1 MKKAFIMMSIVFAA
15 FNSMTAFAGETDGF
29 VKLRQYEENNK
40 NTVLWK
46 QEEQKVSVYNN
57 DEFLY
62 YLNIGGSTVNT
73 DVFSFQLDYNA
84 NINDGFTYLKQDT
97 LDYISKTSN
106 CPKTYS
112 ENGKY
117 EVVEE
122 KYISDDGNI
131 CVSYPQIKNYKGELI
146 ADYMNQ
152 SIFNM
157 AEKYINSHIYKSI
170 NIDYTL
176 QKCSDDLISILFTGE
191 ASVEPYLG
199 TVNIADS
206 ITLDFK
212 TSNEFTIENNISDID
227 KLKSILQ
234 DNSIRKLEYE
244 KLNFYINEDKIIF
257 YYKPLDDSKNLC
269 DAVALNLS
277 DIEDILT
284 FSNMERPAS

>member
-1 MKKAFIMMSIVFAA
+1 MKKTFIMISIVFAA
-15 FNSMTAFAGETDGF
+15 FNSMTAFAGKTDGF

-40 NTVLWK
+40 NTVLYNED
-46 QEEQKVSVYNN
+46 EEKVSVYNN
-57 DEFLY
+57 DELLY
-62 YLNIGGSTVNT
+62 YLNVGGSTVNT
-73 DVFSFQLDYNA
+73 DVFSFQLDYNV

-106 CPKTYS
+106 CPKTYN
-112 ENGKY
+112 EIGKY

-122 KYISDDGNI
+122 KYISGDGNI
-131 CVSYPQIKNYKGELI
+131 CLSYPKIKNYKGELI
-146 ADYMNQ
+146 ADYINQ

-157 AEKYINSHIYKSI
+157 TEKYTNSDIYKSI

-191 ASVEPYLG
+191 ASVESYLD

-212 TSNEFTIENNISDID
+212 TSNEFTVENNISDID
-227 KLKSILQ
+227 RLKCILQ

-244 KLNFYINEDKIIF
+244 KLKFYINEDKIVF
-257 YYKPLDDSKNLC
+257 YYRPLDDSKNLYN
-269 DAVALNLS
+269 AVVLNLN
-277 DIEDILT
+277 DIEDILV